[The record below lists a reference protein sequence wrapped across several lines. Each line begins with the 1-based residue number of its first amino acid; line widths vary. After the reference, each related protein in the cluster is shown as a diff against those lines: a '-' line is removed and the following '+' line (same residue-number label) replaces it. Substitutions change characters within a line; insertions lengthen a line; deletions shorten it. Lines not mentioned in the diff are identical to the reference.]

1 MPDYYDK
8 PLASNHNELHS
19 GKTAGTTACDFT
31 KNNAEV

>member
-19 GKTAGTTACDFT
+19 GKTAGRQLAFFQ
-31 KNNAEV
+31 KQLL